1 MSASALLVIAKAP
14 VAGRVKT
21 RLCPPCSPRQA
32 AALAEAALRDTLEAA
47 LAAPASRHVLVLDGE
62 APAWLPASLEVV
74 PQRGTALGERLTAAF
89 ADAAAGPALL
99 VGMDTPQVTPAL
111 LAEGLE
117 RASDSDAV
125 LGPAPDGGY
134 WAVGLRDPSMPA
146 FTGVPMSSSSTLYV
160 QRRRLADLGLATTDL
175 PALRDVDTMA
185 DARAVAAE
193 APASRFG
200 RALIASGHA
209 GDDQQAVPVAAT

>member
-1 MSASALLVIAKAP
+1 MSAPALLVIAKAP

-21 RLCPPCSPRQA
+21 RLCPPCSAPQA
-32 AALAEAALRDTLEAA
+32 ATLAEAALRDTLEAA
-47 LAAPASRHVLVLDGE
+47 LAAPASRHVLVLDGD
-62 APAWLPASLEVV
+62 APPWLPAGLEVV
-74 PQRGTALGERLTAAF
+74 PQRGADLAERLAAAF
-89 ADAAAGPALL
+89 ADAAGGPALL
-99 VGMDTPQVTPAL
+99 VGMDTPQVTTAQ

-117 RASDSDAV
+117 RANDSDAV

-134 WAVGLRDPSMPA
+134 WAVGLRDSSLPA
-146 FTGVPMSSSSTLYV
+146 FSGVPMSSSFTLSA
-160 QRRRLADLGLATTDL
+160 QRRRFAELGLETTDL

-193 APASRFG
+193 APASRFA

>member
-14 VAGRVKT
+14 VAGLVKT

-47 LAAPASRHVLVLDGE
+47 LATPASRHVLVLDGE

-74 PQRGTALGERLTAAF
+74 PQRGADLAERLSAAF

-117 RASDSDAV
+117 CAREFDAV

-134 WAVGLRDPSMPA
+134 WAVGLRAPQAAA
-146 FTGVPMSSSSTLYV
+146 FTGVPMSSSSTCSA
-160 QRRRLADLGLATTDL
+160 QRRRLVELGLAVKDL
-175 PALRDVDTMA
+175 PVLCDVDTMA

-193 APASRFG
+193 ARGSRFA
-200 RALIASGHA
+200 RALVASGHA
-209 GDDQQAVPVAAT
+209 GDDQEPVPVASA